1 MRYGGQNEI
10 GKIERILVKHPDD
23 AFISQV
29 DINRQWKELN
39 YSGCPDFIN
48 ARVEYE
54 NFVNLLKNEIP
65 EIHFLPKNDNVGMD
79 SLYARDSSIITD
91 KGLILCSMGKPAR
104 QGEPGAVREYA
115 SELDIPILGEISGEG
130 LLEGGDIIWLGG
142 NTLVVGRGYRTN
154 DEGIRQLKELAGDL
168 VDDFIVVPLPHWIGP
183 SSVFHLMSFISP
195 IDHDLAVVYPRLIP
209 VPFMEF
215 LRAREIKLIEVPDSE
230 YESMACNILAIAPH
244 KCIMLSGNHKTKNL
258 LEKAGAEILE
268 YKGEEISLK
277 GGGGPT
283 CLTRPL
289 LRNLD

>member
-1 MRYGGQNEI
+1 MRYGGQNEV

-54 NFVNLLKNEIP
+54 NFMKLLKTEIP
-65 EIHFLPKNDNVGMD
+65 EIHFLCKDANVGMD
-79 SLYARDSSIITD
+79 SIYARDSSIITD
-91 KGLILCSMGKPAR
+91 KGLILCNMGKQAR
-104 QGEPGAVREYA
+104 QGEPQAIREYA
-115 SELDIPILGEISGEG
+115 SQLDIPILGEITGEG
-130 LLEGGDIIWLGG
+130 HLEGGDITWLGG
-142 NTLVVGRGYRTN
+142 DTLVVGRGYRTN
-154 DEGIRQLKELAGDL
+154 DEGIRQLKELTKDL
-168 VDDFIVVPLPHWIGP
+168 VDDFVVVPLPYWTGP
-183 SSVFHLMSFISP
+183 SSVFHLMSLISP

-215 LRAREIKLIEVPDSE
+215 LIAREIKLVEVPDSE
-230 YESMACNILAIAPH
+230 YESMACNILAIAPR
-244 KCIMLSGNHKTKNL
+244 KCIMLSGNHQTKSL
-258 LEKAGAEILE
+258 LEKERVEVLE

-289 LRNLD
+289 SRKSG

>member
-1 MRYGGQNEI
+1 MRYGRQTEV
-10 GKIERILVKHPDD
+10 GKIERILIKHPDD

-54 NFVNLLKNEIP
+54 NFIKLLKTEIP

-79 SLYARDSSIITD
+79 SIYARDSSLITD
-91 KGLILCSMGKPAR
+91 KGLILCNMGKPAR
-104 QGEPGAVREYA
+104 QGEPQAVREYA
-115 SELDIPILGEISGEG
+115 SELDIPILGEITGEG
-130 LLEGGDIIWLGG
+130 HLEGGDIIWLDG

-154 DEGIRQLKELAGDL
+154 DEGIRQLKELTKDL
-168 VDDFIVVPLPHWIGP
+168 VDDFIVVPLPHWSGP

-195 IDHDLAVVYPRLIP
+195 IDHDLAVVYPKLIP
-209 VPFMEF
+209 VQFMEF
-215 LRAREIKLIEVPDSE
+215 LRARGIRLIEVPDSE
-230 YESMACNILAIAPH
+230 YESMACNILAIAPR
-244 KCIMLSGNHKTKNL
+244 KCIMLSGNHQTRSL
-258 LEKAGAEILE
+258 LEKAGVTVLE
-268 YKGEEISLK
+268 YKGQEISLK

-289 LRNLD
+289 LRKSD